1 MDWFLYD
8 RELRRE
14 KVEDVKLLRKR
25 NPLQWYIHD
34 IVKFCYFIFIF
45 LILSKCL
52 YIFLKF
58 WKAV

>member
-14 KVEDVKLLRKR
+14 KVEDVKLFRKL

-34 IVKFCYFIFIF
+34 FVRFRYFIFIF

-52 YIFLKF
+52 
-58 WKAV
+58 